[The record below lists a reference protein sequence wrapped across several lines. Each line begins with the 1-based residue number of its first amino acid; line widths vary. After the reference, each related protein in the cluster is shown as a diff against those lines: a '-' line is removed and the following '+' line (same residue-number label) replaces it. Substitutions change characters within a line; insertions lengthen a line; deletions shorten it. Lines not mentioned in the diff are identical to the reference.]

1 MSIEARFGAV
11 FLGDALHKVGV
22 PVSNAVTWWP
32 LWAML
37 ALMAIIIGITVW
49 DGARDNEQE
58 RG

>member
-11 FLGDALHKVGV
+11 FLGDLLEKAGV

-37 ALMAIIIGITVW
+37 ALMAIVIGVTIW
-49 DGARDNEQE
+49 DGTRDGQE
-58 RG
+58 S